1 MNPKDKIKRMLRMPR
16 MNGKSRVVN
25 NVTGTVNNVLNSNK
39 PIFGTPSMRRL
50 HRRPGQMQT
59 GSKKGLDDPD
69 EYREGM
75 SVGLMRYLSNQRR
88 AREAAEDEYQEG
100 IQAESDKLSVCPRCK
115 HSAFDHIEEKDKT
128 IKCKRCGCTYYDEV

>member
-88 AREAAEDEYQEG
+88 AREAAEDDYQQG
-100 IQAESDKLSVCPRCK
+100 IQDASDRLSVCPKCK
-115 HSAFDHIEEKDKT
+115 HAAKEHADGP
-128 IKCKRCGCTYYDEV
+128 CKLCGCKYYDEV